1 MIKSNMMPPKNL
13 KAASKAKPTVK
24 VKEKKKGGSGSSI
37 GCFLYLLLLSLM
49 GFVAYISLMG
59 IPDSLR
65 PYIPPEIVEF
75 LGLGEEQQA
84 TQVLREAA
92 APKLVAKGVAASDP
106 AVPVNGS
113 VEEIV
118 KTMRP
123 DVYFRNK
130 VPIEY
135 KDQSI
140 SNRIPY
146 QKQAFHIMLSTFYN
160 ATPDGIGYL
169 DLAYQAPNFYFA
181 RAIAMDSRTRTSYM
195 DNLKSRVIDL
205 YVTDS
210 LTVRDGNI
218 EFIVYGSIQQPNFS
232 ELRSSQLVP
241 RAKINSEIISL
252 RNLALANQVRLA
264 GIEKPLEEQVGS
276 YRRILLKVNTDADY
290 PSLLNF
296 ADALQKSEIAFGV
309 QQFVS
314 RPAGPE
320 KMQSS
325 IEFVLYAALK

>member
-1 MIKSNMMPPKNL
+1 MIKSNMMPPKNQ
-13 KAASKAKPTVK
+13 KPVKAKPVAK
-24 VKEKKKGGSGSSI
+24 GKAPKKSGSKGSSANI
-37 GCFLYLLLLSLM
+37 LYFLVFCIV
-49 GFVAYISLMG
+49 GFVGYLELFG
-59 IPDSLR
+59 IPDELR
-65 PYIPPEIVEF
+65 PYIPPEAVEF
-75 LGLGEEQQA
+75 LGLGEEVA
-84 TQVLREAA
+84 DTKSVSREAA
-92 APKLVAKGVAASDP
+92 GPKLIAKGTKAGEPSITT
-106 AVPVNGS
+106 NGS

-118 KTMRP
+118 RTMRP
-123 DVYFRNK
+123 DVYFREK
-130 VPIEY
+130 SSTEY
-135 KDQSI
+135 RDQSL

-181 RAIAMDSRTRTSYM
+181 RAIAMDSRTRTAYM

-210 LTVRDGNI
+210 LTARDGNI
-218 EFIVYGSIQQPNFS
+218 EFIVYGGIQQPNFN
-232 ELRSSQLVP
+232 ELSSMQLVQ
-241 RAKINSEIISL
+241 RSKINSEI
-252 RNLALANQVRLA
+252 LALRSIAMANQVRLA
-264 GIEKPLEEQVGS
+264 GIEKPIEEQVGN
-276 YRRILLKVNTDADY
+276 YRRVLLKVTTDADY

-296 ADALQKSEIAFGV
+296 ADALRKSDIAFGI

-325 IEFVLYAALK
+325 IEFVMYAALK